1 MGGRFGYLLI
11 LKKLNGH
18 TKSET
23 SDYVIDH
30 EHIKLLEIAFIAI
43 IRE

>member
-11 LKKLNGH
+11 LTKLNGH
-18 TKSET
+18 TKT